1 MTARATREAPAGRFE
16 WRVRSALLAAL
27 AGLLSLMVAAWP
39 STPSTPSPPVQTVA
53 TARPPLTPRWAY
65 EPWVWE
71 DEENSAR
78 AVRELV
84 DDYQDR
90 DVPVGAVILD
100 SPWQTNYNTFEF
112 GPDYPDP
119 AGLIRELHDRQVRV
133 LLWVTGFIN
142 VESEDGPDRGE
153 APRYAEARSRGYFV
167 DGGRTYEWYKGMGSA
182 IDFFNPEAVAWWYA
196 EMDRAFALGV
206 DGWKVDSAENNLP
219 DEVDTAAGRKS
230 LREYRDA
237 YYRAFYRYVA
247 ERNPEAIVAARPYAY
262 EATDAQEPD
271 AQEPDEGSPTRGGAR
286 TGRPDDAGTVY
297 APVDAVAAGWVGD
310 QSPDWAGLDE
320 ALDNILASAERG
332 YSMLG
337 SDIGGYLPGNRSAEL
352 FLRWTQLGALSPLME
367 NGGRGEHRPWKVG
380 PEVLSTYRYYSKLHH
395 QLVPYLYSAGVVAH
409 RTGQPIIREVNRQA
423 RQYMLGEDLLVAPI
437 VTPETERDVALPAGT
452 RWHDYWSDDRVIDGP
467 TVVRQRAPTH
477 QVPLFIRAGAIIPMQ
492 VDDGETGHGG
502 IGSAGHLTLLVYPD
516 GESSRTYYPDAHSSL
531 RLSSEREA
539 GGVTIDVG
547 PRTERYVL
555 RIKEP
560 TAPAVVQLD
569 RTGDGDSAS
578 ALTLLPGWDAFD
590 TAAEG
595 WYYDAA
601 ANYVWVRF
609 ATEDAGARLRYTTP
623 P

>member
-1 MTARATREAPAGRFE
+1 MRRILPD
-16 WRVRSALLAAL
+16 LLVFG
-27 AGLLSLMVAAWP
+27 AGLLSVMIVVWPSVA
-39 STPSTPSPPVQTVA
+39 STPSLPGQTA
-53 TARPPLTPRWAY
+53 TSTRPPLTPRWAY

-71 DEENSAR
+71 DQENSAR
-78 AVRELV
+78 AVRDLV

-112 GPDYPDP
+112 GPNYPDP
-119 AGLIRELHDRQVRV
+119 ASLIRELHDRRVRV

-142 VESEDGPDRGE
+142 VDSEDGPDHGE
-153 APRYAEARSRGYFV
+153 APRYDEARARGYFV
-167 DGGRTYEWYKGMGSA
+167 DGGQTYEWFKGNGSA

-196 EMDRAFALGV
+196 EMDRAFALGI
-206 DGWKVDSAENNLP
+206 DGWKVDSAESNLP
-219 DEVDTAAGRKS
+219 AEVETAAGRKS

-237 YYRAFYRYVA
+237 YYRAFHRYVT

-262 EATDAQEPD
+262 EATDDQD
-271 AQEPDEGSPTRGGAR
+271 EPDENSPKRGQIKKE
-286 TGRPDDAGTVY
+286 RPADAGTVF
-297 APVDAVAAGWVGD
+297 APVDAVMAGWVGD

-337 SDIGGYLPGNRSAEL
+337 SDIGGYLPGERSDKL

-380 PEVLSTYRYYSKLHH
+380 RELLPTYRYYAKLHH

-409 RTGQPIIREVNRQA
+409 RTGQPIIREVNRPG
-423 RQYMLGEDLLVAPI
+423 RQYTLGEDLLVAPI
-437 VTPETERDVALPAGT
+437 VTPDDERDVALAAGS
-452 RWHDYWSDDRVIDGP
+452 RWHDFWSDDRVFNGP
-467 TVVRQRAPTH
+467 TVVRQPAPTH

-492 VDDGETGHGG
+492 VEDSETGHGG
-502 IGSAGHLTLLVYPD
+502 AGSAGHLTLLVYPD
-516 GESSRTYYPDAHSSL
+516 GESSRTYYPDAEHSL
-531 RLSSEREA
+531 VLSSERVP
-539 GGVTIDVG
+539 GGVTIEIG
-547 PRTERYVL
+547 AQTERYVL

-560 TAPAVVQLD
+560 IAPVTVELD
-569 RTGDGDSAS
+569 RTVEGDDLEPERSLAP
-578 ALTLLPGWDAFD
+578 LPAWEAFD

-601 ANYVWVRF
+601 RGYLWVRF
-609 ATEDAGARLRYTTP
+609 STDATGARVRYPTRP
-623 P
+623 